1 MVGATAPIIAVL
13 DERKKT
19 MKAIMF
25 SARSYD
31 RQSME
36 SVNGGRHELHYTD
49 VSLSAET
56 AAMAH
61 GFPAVCG
68 FVNDGFNAQV
78 LDVLANGGTR
88 LVTLRSTGFNNVDL
102 EAAERAG
109 ITVMRVGHYSPYS
122 VAEFAV
128 CLIQALNRK
137 IHKAYVRAREDY
149 FLLDGLLGF
158 DLHGKTVGIVGTGKI
173 GQVLATIMNGF
184 GCKLL
189 GHDVQEN
196 AACRALG
203 LEYVG
208 LDELLAQADI
218 VSLHAPL
225 TPDTYHLIDARALD
239 LMKPGAIVINTSR
252 GALVD
257 TRALIAALK
266 SGRLGGA
273 GLDVYE
279 EEEGI
284 FFHDRSSQIM
294 LDDVFARLLTFR
306 NVIVT
311 GHQGFF
317 TREALHDIATAT
329 IDNISDFEAGIGN
342 ANVLTSDGSSRVA

>member
-1 MVGATAPIIAVL
+1 MEVML
-13 DERKKT
+13 
-19 MKAIMF
+19 F

-36 SVNGGRHELHYTD
+36 RANDPGHELHYTD
-49 VSLSAET
+49 VGLSEET
-56 AAMAH
+56 AEMAR

-68 FVNDGFNAQV
+68 FVNDGFGAEV
-78 LDVLANGGTR
+78 LERLAGGGTR

-102 EAAERAG
+102 EAAARNG

-128 CLIQALNRK
+128 SLIQALNRK

-184 GCKLL
+184 GCRLL
-189 GHDVQEN
+189 GHDVHEN

-203 LEYVG
+203 LDYVA
-208 LDELLAQADI
+208 LDDLFAQSDI

-225 TPDTYHLIDARALD
+225 TPDTYHLIDERALG
-239 LMKPGAIVINTSR
+239 LMKPGGTLINTSR
-252 GALVD
+252 GGLVD

-266 SGRLGGA
+266 SGHLGGA

-294 LDDVFARLLTFR
+294 DDDVFARLLTFR

-329 IDNISDFEAGIGN
+329 INNISDFEAGRDN
-342 ANVLTSDGSSRVA
+342 ANVLTSDASRKIA

>member
-1 MVGATAPIIAVL
+1 
-13 DERKKT
+13 
-19 MKAIMF
+19 MKVMLF
-25 SARSYD
+25 SGRSYD

-36 SVNGGRHELHYTD
+36 SINGGRHELHCTD
-49 VSLSAET
+49 VGLSAET
-56 AAMAH
+56 APMAH

-68 FVNDGFNAQV
+68 FVNDDFNAKV
-78 LDVLANGGTR
+78 LDILANGGTR

-102 EAAERAG
+102 EAAARAG

-137 IHKAYVRAREDY
+137 IHKAYSRAREDY

-158 DLHGKTVGIVGTGKI
+158 DMHGKTVGIVGTGKI

-184 GCKLL
+184 GCRLL
-189 GHDVQEN
+189 GHDVYEN

-203 LEYVG
+203 LEYVT
-208 LDELLAQADI
+208 LDNLFAQADI

-225 TPDTYHLIDARALD
+225 TPDTYHLIDERALD
-239 LMKPGAIVINTSR
+239 LMKPGAMLINTSR

-284 FFHDRSSQIM
+284 FLHDLSSQIM
-294 LDDVFARLLTFR
+294 LDDVFARLLSFR

-317 TREALHDIATAT
+317 TREALDDIANAT
-329 IDNISDFEAGIGN
+329 IDNISDFEAGRSN
-342 ANVLTSDGSSRVA
+342 ANVLTSDGSRRVA

>member
-1 MVGATAPIIAVL
+1 
-13 DERKKT
+13 
-19 MKAIMF
+19 MKVMLF

-36 SVNGGRHELHYTD
+36 RANDDRHELHYTD
-49 VSLSAET
+49 VGLSAET
-56 AAMAH
+56 AKMAH
-61 GFPAVCG
+61 RFPAVCG
-68 FVNDGFNAQV
+68 FVNDAFDSRV
-78 LDVLANGGTR
+78 VDLLAGGGTR
-88 LVTLRSTGFNNVDL
+88 LVTLRSTGFNNVDVD
-102 EAAERAG
+102 AAARAG

-158 DLHGKTVGIVGTGKI
+158 DLHGKTVGIVGTGQI

-184 GCKLL
+184 GCRLL
-189 GHDVQEN
+189 GHDVHEN
-196 AACRALG
+196 SACRALG
-203 LEYVG
+203 LEYVA
-208 LDELLAQADI
+208 LDDLLAQSDI

-225 TPDTYHLIDARALD
+225 TSDTYHLIDERALG
-239 LMKPGAIVINTSR
+239 LMKPGAMVINTSR
-252 GALVD
+252 GGLVD

-266 SGRLGGA
+266 NGRLGGA

-329 IDNISDFEAGIGN
+329 IDNISDFEAGRSN
-342 ANVLTSDGSSRVA
+342 ANVLTSDGSRKVA